1 MTNKEIKELLKTIES
16 TLVSKQNQI
25 QRDKFNIN
33 LKNQKIDTLEI
44 QVHTR
49 NERISELLSYIEE
62 LENKLIEETKKS
74 IK

>member
-44 QVHTR
+44 QVQTR

>member
-33 LKNQKIDTLEI
+33 LKNQKIGTLEI
-44 QVHTR
+44 QVQTR

>member
-1 MTNKEIKELLKTIES
+1 MTNKEIKELMRTIES

-33 LKNQKIDTLEI
+33 LKNQKIETLEI
-44 QVHTR
+44 QVQTR
-49 NERISELLSYIEE
+49 NERISELLGYVSE
-62 LENKLIEETKKS
+62 LENKLIEEAKKS